1 MITDHFPMLKGLIL
15 DMDGVLWHD
24 DQPIGELPAIFD
36 QIKNLGLNYVLATN
50 NSARTV
56 EEYQEKLSAFGLHV
70 EARQILTS
78 AVASFHYLKR
88 TYPDKRLIHIVG
100 SDSFKAD
107 AVNRGFI
114 VLMEGDKRQADF
126 VIVGLDQYL
135 TYAKIDFA
143 SRQIRNGAIFVATNT
158 DATYP
163 TPSGPIPGA
172 GTMVAAI
179 QTASGQT
186 PVVIGKPS
194 PGIYHQAVEVMGLQ
208 PYQVLCVGDRLET
221 DILGAQQGGFPSA
234 LLLSG
239 VSTKADLDNWEPKPT
254 LVAENLEELING

>member
-1 MITDHFPMLKGLIL
+1 MITDHFPMLNGLIL

-24 DQPIGELPAIFD
+24 DQPIGDLPAIFG
-36 QIKNLGLNYVLATN
+36 QIKNLGLDFVLATN
-50 NSARTV
+50 NSAKTV
-56 EEYQEKLSAFGLHV
+56 DEYQDKLSGFGLQI

-78 AVASFHYLKR
+78 AVASFHYLKK
-88 TYPDKRLIHIVG
+88 THPDKRLVHIVG
-100 SDSFKAD
+100 SDSLKAD
-107 AVNRGFI
+107 AFNKGFT
-114 VLMEGDKRQADF
+114 VLMEGDKRQADV
-126 VIVGLDQYL
+126 VIVGLDRNL
-135 TYAKIDFA
+135 TYAKIDYA
-143 SRQIRNGAIFVATNT
+143 SRQIRNGAVYVATNT

-194 PGIYHQAVEVMGLQ
+194 PSIYHQAIEVMGLQ
-208 PYQVLCVGDRLET
+208 PHQVLCVGDRLET
-221 DILGAQQGGFPSA
+221 DIVGAQQGGFASA

-239 VSTKADLDNWEPKPT
+239 VSTKADLDNWEPNPD
-254 LVAENLEELING
+254 LVAENLEEMING